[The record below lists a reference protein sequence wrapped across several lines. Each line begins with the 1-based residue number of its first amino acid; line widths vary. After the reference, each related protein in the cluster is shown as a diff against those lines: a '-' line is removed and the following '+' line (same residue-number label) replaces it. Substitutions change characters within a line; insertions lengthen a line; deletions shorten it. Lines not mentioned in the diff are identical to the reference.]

1 MKFFPYYLLAA
12 IAFGGAIAKSAFDRW
27 IIRHYLSTRFDLIE
41 VYHAGGMVAILGSG
55 IAVSILLLVTRQ
67 RLAVAIRHEAI
78 ALLRAQT
85 GRDDLPS
92 GYRAAIAYVA
102 EDLKGVQS

>member
-1 MKFFPYYLLAA
+1 MKLFPYYLLAA

-27 IIRHYLSTRFDLIE
+27 IISHYLSTRFDLADI
-41 VYHAGGMVAILGSG
+41 YHAGGLVAILGSCL
-55 IAVSILLLVTRQ
+55 AVAALLLVTRH

-78 ALLRAQT
+78 ALLLAQT
-85 GRDDLPS
+85 GRDDLPQ